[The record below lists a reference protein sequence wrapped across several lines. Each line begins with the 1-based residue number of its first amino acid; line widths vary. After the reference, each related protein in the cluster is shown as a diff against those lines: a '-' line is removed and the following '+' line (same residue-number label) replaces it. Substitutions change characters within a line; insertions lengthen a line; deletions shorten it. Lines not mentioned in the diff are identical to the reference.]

1 MNMGQTVKRAEMSVI
16 FLGKLT
22 DKSERSTK
30 NRMPKFRKCNL
41 LSEESNTDIV
51 VTWSIF
57 RSESCF
63 IFNCEILAL
72 SFPKAL

>member
-1 MNMGQTVKRAEMSVI
+1 
-16 FLGKLT
+16 
-22 DKSERSTK
+22 
-30 NRMPKFRKCNL
+30 MPKFRKWNL